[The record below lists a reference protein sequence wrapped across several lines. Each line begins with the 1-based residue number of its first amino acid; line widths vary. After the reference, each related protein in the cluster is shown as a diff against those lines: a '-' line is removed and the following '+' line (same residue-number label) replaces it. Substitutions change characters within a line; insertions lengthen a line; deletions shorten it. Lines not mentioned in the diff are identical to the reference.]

1 MADKAA
7 KTNHL
12 DKNLIRLRNNTFAAN
27 YVQYIVKLL

>member
-1 MADKAA
+1 MVEKSA

-12 DKNLIRLRNNTFAAN
+12 EKNVIRLRNNTFSAN